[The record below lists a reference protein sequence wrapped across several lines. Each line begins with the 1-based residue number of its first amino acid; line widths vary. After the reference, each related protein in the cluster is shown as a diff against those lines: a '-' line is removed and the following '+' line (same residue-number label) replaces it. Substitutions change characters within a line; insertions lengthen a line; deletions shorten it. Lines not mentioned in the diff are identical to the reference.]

1 MEDFLIGS
9 LLVISFIL
17 LIVGI
22 ISPKGSTRRK
32 VCFIILEIAYF
43 PLTAIIFMM
52 RWNHNRKKAK
62 REQRKNEIYFFWF

>member
-32 VCFIILEIAYF
+32 
-43 PLTAIIFMM
+43 
-52 RWNHNRKKAK
+52 AK
-62 REQRKNEIYFFWF
+62 CEQRKNEIYFFWF